1 MALLLQLFFAH
12 KVTALS
18 ILADMYKKRLIED
31 KEVVI
36 ASIVGMFPMGVRVVV
51 LLLAPVAI
59 SVLGLKLGIIYVLL
73 EVLSKFMVALIG
85 VFLDRKY
92 LAGGVL
98 EYITNVSLKNSML
111 DAFKQFFK
119 VLSILVPSIFLAMLL
134 IDLSFNSLVSQISIE
149 TAHLLIVVTG
159 TTSTIAGLGV
169 AGSLIATNEVDGKSA
184 LLLLMIASALHRIV
198 ESLRFSM
205 PVNISLFG
213 SFGVRL
219 TLILLLMNELASIFA
234 ILGLFLIINFGFV

>member
-1 MALLLQLFFAH
+1 VALLLQLFFAH

-92 LAGGVL
+92 LAGGFWS
-98 EYITNVSLKNSML
+98 T
-111 DAFKQFFK
+111 
-119 VLSILVPSIFLAMLL
+119 
-134 IDLSFNSLVSQISIE
+134 SQ
-149 TAHLLIVVTG
+149 TFH
-159 TTSTIAGLGV
+159 
-169 AGSLIATNEVDGKSA
+169 
-184 LLLLMIASALHRIV
+184 
-198 ESLRFSM
+198 
-205 PVNISLFG
+205 
-213 SFGVRL
+213 
-219 TLILLLMNELASIFA
+219 
-234 ILGLFLIINFGFV
+234 